1 LKKLF
6 YILKNKFQLD
16 STRNRFIKGSFWT
29 IFGSVI
35 ASFFSVITSIVIA
48 RVIGKELFGQFGIV
62 QNTISMFLTFATF
75 GLGLTIT
82 KYLAEYRNINSS
94 KAERIISLSYVIAFL
109 TGGISTLILFFS
121 SAWVAKN
128 ILSAEEIGIL
138 LKFSS
143 ITLLFSA
150 INGVQLGELLGF
162 ESYKSI
168 AKANVFSGVSKSI
181 CLLIGVTTYDI
192 KGAIIGLIFSSII
205 NVYFFQKLIT
215 KERKKF
221 NINVNFQNCFSE
233 RKILFNF
240 SIPALFSG
248 LISSPIT
255 WLSNVIIVNQPNG
268 YAEMGLFNA
277 ANQWKIAVLLLPTMA
292 SRAILP
298 MLSNSLKIQDIKSYK
313 KIFFYSII
321 LNLGSS
327 SLAAVLITLFAP
339 FIINFYGKGFEG
351 GNSVFILLAWSSVLS
366 SFAMVIGQIIASNG
380 NMWIGFLINSIW
392 ALSLVGF
399 TWSFRNLGALGLSK
413 SYLFAYTIHVITA
426 LWYTVKIF
434 QNDSLKQKN

>member
-1 LKKLF
+1 
-6 YILKNKFQLD
+6 
-16 STRNRFIKGSFWT
+16 
-29 IFGSVI
+29 
-35 ASFFSVITSIVIA
+35 
-48 RVIGKELFGQFGIV
+48 
-62 QNTISMFLTFATF
+62 
-75 GLGLTIT
+75 
-82 KYLAEYRNINSS
+82 
-94 KAERIISLSYVIAFL
+94 
-109 TGGISTLILFFS
+109 
-121 SAWVAKN
+121 
-128 ILSAEEIGIL
+128 
-138 LKFSS
+138 
-143 ITLLFSA
+143 
-150 INGVQLGELLGF
+150 
-162 ESYKSI
+162 
-168 AKANVFSGVSKSI
+168 
-181 CLLIGVTTYDI
+181 
-192 KGAIIGLIFSSII
+192 
-205 NVYFFQKLIT
+205 
-215 KERKKF
+215 
-221 NINVNFQNCFSE
+221 
-233 RKILFNF
+233 
-240 SIPALFSG
+240 
-248 LISSPIT
+248 
-255 WLSNVIIVNQPNG
+255 
-268 YAEMGLFNA
+268 
-277 ANQWKIAVLLLPTMA
+277 
-292 SRAILP
+292 